1 MINLKPCKEYL
12 NILVKNGGVMNKIT
26 NSLKHFTADKTTIAR
41 NVWKKLYCITW
52 LSVFCYVFME
62 FMFYFTKLSFLNFM
76 NIVNRISLLFLS
88 NLALFLTTLPL
99 LLILYLSSKTSWGK
113 KIIQYLIGAY
123 LLVPSFFLS
132 TMSLLLVDNLTYTVF
147 GIGIVTAYG
156 LPRII
161 YLIVYL
167 IVFSII
173 YLRQF
178 TGLSNPSLEI
188 QAIKAFWPFT
198 AVITLTLAMLLIRT
212 DWSNEFK
219 LKGQSNQATSKPNI
233 ILLGSDGLNASNMAV
248 YGYSKNTTP
257 FLNEFAERSLF
268 ASNAFTN
275 SARSE
280 GSVVSI
286 FTSKTPFETRVI
298 HHPDILQGIDEYE
311 HLPGILHDQGYL
323 TIQIGLQDYVDA
335 NAANLRNGFDI
346 VNGKH
351 TVTSILSP
359 ILNKFDVDNLPYFLR
374 IIFDRASDRLLHI
387 FSIRDMPNPYKS
399 VSTTEMG
406 ENDLQSIDQI
416 ITLMESNNQPI
427 FIQAHL
433 MGTHYP
439 YATFAESSSEMVGEN
454 KNTDEEAY
462 DNAIY
467 RFDSEVGKFVRFLE
481 DSGKIS
487 NTILVIYSDHGNYWT
502 NTNKIPLI
510 IHFPNDE
517 FEGIVKENVQ
527 NIDIAPTILNYMK
540 IPVPDWM
547 NGNSLINE
555 ELSPIRPIFS
565 ANLDLYGPEE
575 GLVLVNN
582 PPIDPPFYQFRYL
595 TTFICQSLTSLDLSE
610 KVWIQSTV
618 EAYDS
623 PCNPDSL
630 PKMTDIQKIVL
641 SQLAEYGYDISSLQG
656 ELPVVMIEK

>member
-1 MINLKPCKEYL
+1 
-12 NILVKNGGVMNKIT
+12 
-26 NSLKHFTADKTTIAR
+26 
-41 NVWKKLYCITW
+41 

-173 YLRQF
+173 YIRQF

-188 QAIKAFWPFT
+188 QSKKAFWPFT

-212 DWSNEFK
+212 DWSNEFN
-219 LKGQSNQATSKPNI
+219 LKGISYHPTSKPNI
-233 ILLGSDGLNASNMAV
+233 ILLGSDGLNASNMSV

-257 FLNEFAERSLF
+257 FLNEFAKRSLF
-268 ASNAFTN
+268 ATNAFTN
-275 SARSE
+275 SAKSE
-280 GSVVSI
+280 GSIVSI

-298 HHPDILQGIDEYE
+298 HYPDILQGIDEYE

-323 TIQIGLQDYVDA
+323 TVQIGLQDYVDA

-351 TVTSILSP
+351 TITSILSL
-359 ILNKFDVDNLPYFLR
+359 LNKFDVDNLPYFLR
-374 IIFDRASDRLLHI
+374 IIFTRASDRLLHI
-387 FSIRDMPNPYKS
+387 FYLRDMPNPYNFIS
-399 VSTTEMG
+399 FEIG
-406 ENDLQSIDQI
+406 EKDLQSFDQI
-416 ITLMESNNQPI
+416 IKFMESTNQPI

-433 MGTHYP
+433 LGTHFP
-439 YATFAESSSEMVGEN
+439 YATFAETSSTMVSEN
-454 KNTDEEAY
+454 KNPDEEAY

-467 RFDSEVGKFVRFLE
+467 HFDSDVRKLVRYLE

-487 NTILVIYSDHGNYWT
+487 NTILVIYSDHGNNWT

-517 FEGIVKENVQ
+517 FKGIVKENVQ

-540 IPVPDWM
+540 LQVPDWM
-547 NGNSLINE
+547 NGNSLIGE
-555 ELSPIRPIFS
+555 ELSPVRPIFS
-565 ANLDLYGPEE
+565 ANLDVYGPEE
-575 GLVLVNN
+575 GLTMIKN

-595 TTFICQSLTSLDLSE
+595 TTFICQSRTSLDLSE
-610 KVWIQSTV
+610 KVWMQSTV

-630 PKMTDIQKIVL
+630 PKLAEIQKIALDQL
-641 SQLAEYGYDISSLQG
+641 SENGYDISSLQG
-656 ELPVVMIEK
+656 DLPVMVIDK